1 MHGYDLLYLVNMMI
15 SRTTRKLC
23 RVFPAMLVT
32 LATWNYRNEAELT
45 GGRMLVMLLWLL
57 SDYRAC

>member
-15 SRTTRKLC
+15 SRTTRTLC

-32 LATWNYRNEAELT
+32 LATWNYRNEAELR
-45 GGRMLVMLLWLL
+45 GGRDV
-57 SDYRAC
+57 SDVTLAPVGL